1 MSEDLELEEI
11 RRRKLEEY
19 RKRLEESYD
28 EERKRK
34 EFELKKEEILR
45 KILTPEARNR
55 INTVKLV
62 KPELINQLEL
72 QLMQLALA
80 GKIKEPL
87 TDEQVKELL
96 RSIQTTREL
105 RFKIYKKE

>member
-28 EERKRK
+28 EERKRR

-105 RFKIYKKE
+105 RFKIYRKE

>member
-11 RRRKLEEY
+11 RRRKLEEH

-28 EERKRK
+28 EERKRR

-87 TDEQVKELL
+87 TDEQIKELL

>member
-11 RRRKLEEY
+11 KRRKLEEY

-28 EERKRK
+28 EERKRR

-87 TDEQVKELL
+87 TDEQIKELL

-105 RFKIYKKE
+105 RFKIYRKE

>member
-19 RKRLEESYD
+19 RKRLEESYE
-28 EERKRK
+28 EERRRR

-96 RSIQTTREL
+96 RYIQTTREL
-105 RFKIYKKE
+105 RFKIYRKE

>member
-11 RRRKLEEY
+11 RRRKLEKY

-28 EERKRK
+28 EERKRR

-72 QLMQLALA
+72 QLMQLALV

-87 TDEQVKELL
+87 TDEQIKELL

>member
-1 MSEDLELEEI
+1 MSENLELEEI

-28 EERKRK
+28 EERKRR

-87 TDEQVKELL
+87 TDEQIKELL

>member
-28 EERKRK
+28 EERKRR

-87 TDEQVKELL
+87 TDEQIKELL

>member
-1 MSEDLELEEI
+1 MSENLELEEI

-28 EERKRK
+28 EERKRR

>member
-28 EERKRK
+28 EERKRR

>member
-28 EERKRK
+28 EERKRR

-87 TDEQVKELL
+87 TDEQIKELL
-96 RSIQTTREL
+96 RSIQTTSEL

>member
-1 MSEDLELEEI
+1 MSEDFELEEI

-19 RKRLEESYD
+19 RKRLEETYD
-28 EERKRK
+28 EERKRR
-34 EFELKKEEILR
+34 EFESKKEEILR

-72 QLMQLALA
+72 QLIQLAMA

>member
-19 RKRLEESYD
+19 RKRLEESYY

>member
-19 RKRLEESYD
+19 RKRLEESYE
-28 EERKRK
+28 EERRRR

-105 RFKIYKKE
+105 RFKIYRKE

>member
-28 EERKRK
+28 EERKRR

-72 QLMQLALA
+72 QLMQLALV

-87 TDEQVKELL
+87 TDEQIKELL